1 MIKLFS
7 ILIVLCISLINGQ
20 NQISTYNIPLKL
32 NNTFELVLNRHV
44 RQASTRNAQING
56 TVNALASTEGVA
68 QTGPINIKIRYFIDI
83 IILKS
88 YSFIIIIIKNSIVLP
103 EIFKRV
109 EEYYKRK
116 EKHHKKHHNY
126 NKKTSQKI
134 NYYKQAKHLLK
145 REK

>member
-32 NNTFELVLNRHV
+32 NNTIELVLNRHV
-44 RQASTRNAQING
+44 RQASNRNSQVNG

-68 QTGPINIKIRYFIDI
+68 QTGPINIKIRYFINV

-88 YSFIIIIIKNSIVLP
+88 YSFIIIKKIVL
-103 EIFKRV
+103 F
-109 EEYYKRK
+109 Y
-116 EKHHKKHHNY
+116 
-126 NKKTSQKI
+126 QKFL
-134 NYYKQAKHLLK
+134 NELK
-145 REK
+145 NTTREKKNITKNIIIITKKQVKN

>member
-32 NNTFELVLNRHV
+32 NNTIELVLNRHV
-44 RQASTRNAQING
+44 RQASNRNSQVNG

-68 QTGPINIKIRYFIDI
+68 QTGPINIKIRYFINI

-88 YSFIIIIIKNSIVLP
+88 YSFIIIKKIVL
-103 EIFKRV
+103 F
-109 EEYYKRK
+109 Y
-116 EKHHKKHHNY
+116 
-126 NKKTSQKI
+126 QKFL
-134 NYYKQAKHLLK
+134 NELK
-145 REK
+145 NTTREKKNITKNIIIITKKQVKN

>member
-44 RQASTRNAQING
+44 RQASTRNSQVNG

-68 QTGPINIKIRYFIDI
+68 QTGPINIKIR
-83 IILKS
+83 
-88 YSFIIIIIKNSIVLP
+88 
-103 EIFKRV
+103 
-109 EEYYKRK
+109 
-116 EKHHKKHHNY
+116 
-126 NKKTSQKI
+126 
-134 NYYKQAKHLLK
+134 
-145 REK
+145 